1 MKQGGAIS
9 SEPWLL
15 SDGSKILNERRHID
29 AFRKDEHFTMYAE
42 KSVGLRIFAG
52 SEKGETVLDPFFGSG
67 TRGAGAKRLGG
78 GGVYRHRTQSE
89 ILRKGVCPQRKR
101 SEGIEV

>member
-78 GGVYRHRTQSE
+78 GGY
-89 ILRKGVCPQRKR
+89 I
-101 SEGIEV
+101 GIELNPKFCEKAYARNENVVKE